1 MLVFLFV
8 VAGFP
13 WVLCPVVG
21 AASTCGVS
29 GVEDVTRGHVVRG
42 RFPCRGW
49 ASLYGRLLML
59 GDLCGLFLELCL
71 LILMWDRGSSR

>member
-1 MLVFLFV
+1 MVLAFVSV

-21 AASTCGVS
+21 AAGTCGVS

-42 RFPCRGW
+42 AVPVPG
-49 ASLYGRLLML
+49 L
-59 GDLCGLFLELCL
+59 G
-71 LILMWDRGSSR
+71 